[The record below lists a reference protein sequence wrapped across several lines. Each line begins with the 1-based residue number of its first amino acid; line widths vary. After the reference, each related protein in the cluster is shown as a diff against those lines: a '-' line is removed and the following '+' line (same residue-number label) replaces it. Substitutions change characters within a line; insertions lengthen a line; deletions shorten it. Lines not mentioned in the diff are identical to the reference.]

1 MARAALPLG
10 GGTEVAEQIVGE
22 FGGGG
27 VALSRGREVARQG
40 EIDGTMGERQQQ

>member
-1 MARAALPLG
+1 VARAGLPLG

-40 EIDGTMGERQQQ
+40 EIDGAVGERQQQ